1 MDIILTLN
9 NHLFFICVAVLWVAA
24 IVWIVIEIR
33 NAPILPSDDNK
44 LYDYDEHPNRY
55 YSEGIMDEI
64 HKN

>member
-1 MDIILTLN
+1 MSFTIVLN

-33 NAPILPSDDNK
+33 NAPLDPSDLN
-44 LYDYDEHPNRY
+44 EEPRRY
-55 YSEGIMDEI
+55 YNEGIMDEI